1 MLFRLITQTMRQT
14 SLRGTA
20 AMGNCG
26 RGDVLVSTPT
36 PSRKSEFIAK
46 KQGGGV
52 ELDGELR
59 KGDIRVREDSG

>member
-1 MLFRLITQTMRQT
+1 MAQTMRQT

-20 AMGNCG
+20 ATGNCG
-26 RGDVLVSTPT
+26 RGDVWVSTPT

-52 ELDGELR
+52 ELDGEL
-59 KGDIRVREDSG
+59 